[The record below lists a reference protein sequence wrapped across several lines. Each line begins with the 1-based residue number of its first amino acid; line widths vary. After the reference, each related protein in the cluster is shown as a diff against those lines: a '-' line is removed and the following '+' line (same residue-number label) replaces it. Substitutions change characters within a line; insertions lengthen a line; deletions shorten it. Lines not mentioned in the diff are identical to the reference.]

1 LGNIYRERS
10 LFEVEC
16 VQQKIQCVP
25 PNICKI
31 KLIIILFLTINA
43 KNGIVFFIFLPPK
56 IEIYL
61 VIKNQNS
68 MLKQYETVFIMT
80 PVLSDDQMKETV
92 KKFENF
98 LRDKG
103 AEIIHQENW
112 GLKRL
117 EYQIQKKS
125 TGFYH
130 LFEFKAE
137 PHVVAEFELQ
147 YRRDE
152 RVLRYLTVTLDK
164 DAIAYAEKRRTH
176 NFGQKKE
183 PKSEIPF
190 EVKREPKREIKYA
203 PTEEQIVEP
212 VVKPIVEQIME
223 SVEESVIEKIFEQTI
238 ENKEE

>member
-1 LGNIYRERS
+1 
-10 LFEVEC
+10 
-16 VQQKIQCVP
+16 
-25 PNICKI
+25 
-31 KLIIILFLTINA
+31 
-43 KNGIVFFIFLPPK
+43 
-56 IEIYL
+56 
-61 VIKNQNS
+61 

-92 KKFENF
+92 KKFENI

-112 GLKRL
+112 GLRRL

-125 TGFYH
+125 TGFYQ

-137 PHVVAEFELQ
+137 PHVVAELELQ

-152 RVLRYLTVTLDK
+152 KVIRYLTVALDK

-183 PKSEIPF
+183 VKPEATYEP
-190 EVKREPKREIKYA
+190 KREPKREPKQELAIEFAQRREDVKKVIE
-203 PTEEQIVEP
+203 PVIEPIVEP
-212 VVKPIVEQIME
+212 IIEPVIEPVMEPVMEPINDEPINEPVQEEIQEQIQ
-223 SVEESVIEKIFEQTI
+223 EETQE
-238 ENKEE
+238 ENKED

>member
-1 LGNIYRERS
+1 
-10 LFEVEC
+10 
-16 VQQKIQCVP
+16 
-25 PNICKI
+25 
-31 KLIIILFLTINA
+31 
-43 KNGIVFFIFLPPK
+43 
-56 IEIYL
+56 
-61 VIKNQNS
+61 
-68 MLKQYETVFIMT
+68 MT
-80 PVLSDDQMKETV
+80 PVLSDEQMKETV

-117 EYQIQKKS
+117 EYHIQKKS

-130 LFEFKAE
+130 LIEFKAE

-152 RVLRYLTVTLDK
+152 RILRYLTVTLDK

-183 PKSEIPF
+183 VKPEIPF
-190 EVKREPKREIKYA
+190 EVKYEYKPEVKFAPIEEPIIDEPLDELID
-203 PTEEQIVEP
+203 EQI
-212 VVKPIVEQIME
+212 I
-223 SVEESVIEKIFEQTI
+223 EQTL